1 MLKSREEIG
10 KKIRAQMRMRGI
22 SDYDMFAITGIDQ
35 TRLSEICCELA
46 KNESKDPTT
55 IELLQISSAL
65 GLKLE
70 DLIK

>member
-10 KKIRAQMRMRGI
+10 KKVRAQMRMRGI
-22 SDYDMFAITGIDQ
+22 SEYDMFSITGIDPA
-35 TRLSEICCELA
+35 RLSEICFETA
-46 KNESKDPTT
+46 KNESKEPTA

-70 DLIK
+70 DIIK